1 MTVDVE
7 SLTMPEFLMLLAW
20 EGNPPD
26 DPAFDNIRMTPEE
39 WRTMFPGAVQQ
50 SAPDAE
56 TEETDAG
63 DAAPAPAP
71 RAPAADGPAAAGG
84 EEPRA
89 VPEAPAPPG

>member
-50 SAPDAE
+50 SAPDTE

-63 DAAPAPAP
+63 DAAPAP
-71 RAPAADGPAAAGG
+71 RAPPRTDRQPPEGKSP
-84 EEPRA
+84 EEYQKMLQILAR
-89 VPEAPAPPG
+89 